1 MKKLIIIAA
10 VIILGLSVFSQQ
22 ISDQKLSEETMVIN
36 VEVPVRVFQGNR
48 FIDDLTLN
56 DFEVL
61 EDGVPQRVEA
71 VYLVKKR
78 SIERREEN
86 KRFAPETSRNFYL
99 FFEINEYTAKLGD
112 AIEYFV
118 HDILVPGDNLI
129 VITSMKTYKLKG
141 KTLEVLS
148 KEDIVNQLKG
158 ILRRDAMIGSSE
170 YRDIVDDM
178 VSLAKALSSAIQS
191 FGAATEE
198 TTEGAE
204 AGNIAFTTR
213 YVDGFSTGQYEGM
226 SIDEQ
231 LTRYADLLGRLDNIR
246 NIEQKKFLEF
256 SDLIKGKEGQKY
268 IFMFYEKE
276 YIPQIDPKI
285 LNQYLAIFQDR
296 PNIIHAIS
304 GLFDF
309 YRREINLDV
318 ERIKQAYA
326 DSSISI
332 HFLYIS
338 RPPQHIYGIRMEEHS
353 EDIFSVFHEMAKATG
368 GYSSSSANSA
378 FLFKQALEASENYYL
393 VYYTPQNYKNDGK
406 FKEIKV
412 KVKDKEYKVEH
423 RLGYFAR

>member
-1 MKKLIIIAA
+1 MNKLTVIAA
-10 VIILGLSVFSQQ
+10 IVILGLSVFSQQ
-22 ISDQKLSEETMVIN
+22 VSDQKISEETMVIN
-36 VEVPVRVFQGNR
+36 VEVPVRVFQGNM
-48 FIDDLTLN
+48 FVEDLTLN
-56 DFEVL
+56 DFEVF
-61 EDGVPQRVEA
+61 EDGIPQRVEA

-99 FFEINEYTAKLGD
+99 FFEINEYTAKIGD
-112 AIEYFV
+112 AVEYFV
-118 HDILVPGDNLI
+118 HEVLIPGDNLT
-129 VITSMKTYKLKG
+129 VITSMKTYKMKA

-148 KEDIVNQLKG
+148 KEDIVDQLKG

-170 YRDIVDDM
+170 YRDILDDM
-178 VSLAKALSSAIQS
+178 VSLAKALSSAILS
-191 FGAATEE
+191 FGVNTEE
-198 TTEGAE
+198 GTEGTE
-204 AGNIAFTTR
+204 AGSMAFTTR

-231 LTRYADLLGRLDNIR
+231 ITRYADLLGRLDNIR
-246 NIEQKKFLEF
+246 NFEQKKFLEF
-256 SDLIKGKEGQKY
+256 SDLIKDKEGQKY

-285 LNQYLAIFQDR
+285 LNQYLSIFQDR
-296 PNIIHAIS
+296 PNIIHTIS

-309 YRREINLDV
+309 YRREITLDV

-338 RPPQHIYGIRMEEHS
+338 RPPQHVFGIRMEEHS
-353 EDIFSVFHEMAKATG
+353 EDIFSVFNEMAKATG

-378 FLFKQALEASENYYL
+378 FLFQQALEASENYYL
-393 VYYTPQNYKNDGK
+393 LYYTPQSYKGDGK

-412 KVKDKEYKVEH
+412 RVKEKDFRVEH

>member
-1 MKKLIIIAA
+1 MKKLTIIGAI
-10 VIILGLSVFSQQ
+10 VILGLSVFSQQ
-22 ISDQKLSEETMVIN
+22 VSDQKLSEETMVIN

-61 EDGVPQRVEA
+61 EDGIPQRVEA

-112 AIEYFV
+112 AVEYFV
-118 HDILVPGDNLI
+118 HEILVPGDNLT
-129 VITSMKTYKLKG
+129 VITSMKTYRLKG

-158 ILRRDAMIGSSE
+158 ILRRDAMIGNSE
-170 YRDIVDDM
+170 YRDILDDM
-178 VSLAKALSSAIQS
+178 VRLAKSLASAIQS
-191 FGAATEE
+191 FGAVTDEATEG
-198 TTEGAE
+198 TE
-204 AGNIAFTTR
+204 AGSVAFTTR

-231 LTRYADLLGRLDNIR
+231 ITRYADLLGRLENIR
-246 NIEQKKFLEF
+246 SFEQKKFLEF
-256 SDLIKGKEGQKY
+256 SDLIKDKEGQKY

-285 LNQYLAIFQDR
+285 LDQYLAIFQDR
-296 PNIIHAIS
+296 PNIIHTIS

-309 YRREINLDV
+309 YRREITLDV

-332 HFLYIS
+332 HFLFIS
-338 RPPQHIYGIRMEEHS
+338 RPPQHVFGIRMEEHS

-368 GYSSSSANSA
+368 GYSASSANSA
-378 FLFKQALEASENYYL
+378 FLFQQALGASENYYL
-393 VYYTPQNYKNDGK
+393 LYYTPQNYKSDGK

-412 KVKDKEYKVEH
+412 KVKDKNFRVEH

>member
-1 MKKLIIIAA
+1 MKKLTILAA
-10 VIILGLSVFSQQ
+10 VVIFSLSVFSQQ
-22 ISDQKLSEETMVIN
+22 VSDQKLSEETMVIN

-56 DFEVL
+56 DFEVF
-61 EDGVPQRVEA
+61 EDGITQRVEA

-118 HDILVPGDNLI
+118 HDVLVPGDNVT
-129 VITSMKTYKLKG
+129 VITSMKTYRLKG

-148 KEDIVNQLKG
+148 KEEIVNQFKG
-158 ILRRDAMIGSSE
+158 ILRKDAMIGSSE
-170 YRDIVDDM
+170 YRDILDDM
-178 VSLAKALSSAIQS
+178 VSLARALSSAIQA
-191 FGAATEE
+191 FGAAAEE
-198 TTEGAE
+198 GTEGTE
-204 AGNIAFTTR
+204 ASSAAFTTR
-213 YVDGFSTGQYEGM
+213 YLDNFSTGEYEGM

-231 LTRYADLLGRLDNIR
+231 ITRYADLLGRLENIR
-246 NIEQKKFLEF
+246 SFEQKKFLEF
-256 SDLIKGKEGQKY
+256 SDLIKDREGQKY

-285 LNQYLAIFQDR
+285 LNQYLTLFQDR
-296 PNIIHAIS
+296 PNIIHTIS

-309 YRREINLDV
+309 YRRDITLDV

-326 DSSISI
+326 DSSVSI

-338 RPPQHIYGIRMEEHS
+338 RPPQHIFGIRMEEHS
-353 EDIFSVFHEMAKATG
+353 EDVFAVFREMAKATG
-368 GYSSSSANSA
+368 GYSASSANSA
-378 FLFKQALEASENYYL
+378 FLFQQALGASENYYL
-393 VYYTPQNYKNDGK
+393 LYYTPQNYRSDGK

-412 KVKDKEYKVEH
+412 KVKEKDYRVEH
-423 RLGYFAR
+423 RLGYFSR